1 MTQRLETVEPPLDS
15 TRVQLLVATF
25 VTIALVVASGGVSE
39 SRVAEPQMS
48 MASQSQW
55 GIAIDLNRATP
66 RELALLPGV
75 GPVLAK
81 RIAENRDR
89 LGRFPSVQDVGRVY
103 GVGSKTID
111 LFAEYVTVNAGTVDS
126 GEVDS
131 GEVDSGTA
139 PSSRLAS
146 AATESDRSDH

>member
-15 TRVQLLVATF
+15 TRVHLLVVTF

-48 MASQSQW
+48 MASQSQL
-55 GIAIDLNRATP
+55 GVAIDLNRATP

-89 LGRFPSVQDVGRVY
+89 LGRFSSVQDVGRVY

-111 LFAEYVTVNAGTVDS
+111 LFAEYVTVDSGSVDS

-131 GEVDSGTA
+131 STT

-146 AATESDRSDH
+146 AAPESDRSDH

>member
-15 TRVQLLVATF
+15 TRVQLLVVAF
-25 VTIALVVASGGVSE
+25 VTIALLVASGGVSV

-48 MASQSQW
+48 MASQSQL
-55 GIAIDLNRATP
+55 GVAIDLNRATP

-89 LGRFPSVQDVGRVY
+89 LGRFSTVEDVGRVY
-103 GVGSKTID
+103 GVGSKTIE
-111 LFAEYVTVNAGTVDS
+111 LFAEYVTVDARTVDS

-131 GEVDSGTA
+131 SMVT
-139 PSSRLAS
+139 SSRLAS
-146 AATESDRSDH
+146 AASESDRSDH